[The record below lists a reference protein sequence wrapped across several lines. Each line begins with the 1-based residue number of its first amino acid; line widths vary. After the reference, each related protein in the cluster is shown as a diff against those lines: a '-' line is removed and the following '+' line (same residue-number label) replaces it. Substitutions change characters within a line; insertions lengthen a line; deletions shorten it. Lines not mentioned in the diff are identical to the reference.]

1 MTTLTTKD
9 VQAFNAAVLELHA
22 TQTMEEFSEHI
33 GDAMR
38 GVMTGEVCAV
48 NWIDRRTTIALS
60 TIYHPAAPIAEEI
73 NSLAQTLLATQAP
86 FWLNCADEPQ
96 AASHHMTRTE
106 WRKRDIHWACR
117 QVDKEEFIC
126 FDVHLTSTLM
136 LSLAEMRSRYG
147 MYSPRRAAQAQA
159 PRPPTSSRSITA
171 SPPRLALPSVATG
184 TSALPRLPLAWSPSN
199 ASGPPEARD
208 LLADYGVVVFLDIL
222 PDLIRDWFVVQQL
235 ALEQPSE
242 TSKGVTP
249 LHIQRGR
256 QQLSLYLMRS
266 PRTHAYRLVMQEKE
280 AIDENDALFQGLGLS
295 PRESEVLYWLAQG
308 KSNPEIAIILS
319 VSTGTVGRHLENIYP
334 KLGLENRYAAG
345 LMAAQLLAAK
355 AQAAIPGKA
364 PHRV

>member
-1 MTTLTTKD
+1 MTTLTSKD

-22 TQTMEEFSEHI
+22 TQTMEEFSAHI
-33 GDAMR
+33 TDAMR
-38 GVMTGEVCAV
+38 SVMCGEVCAV

-60 TIYHPAAPIAEEI
+60 TIYHPAAPVAEEI
-73 NSLAQTLLATQAP
+73 NTLAQTLIATQTP

-96 AASHHMTRTE
+96 AASHHMSRTE

-126 FDVHLTSTLM
+126 FDIHLTSTLM
-136 LSLAEMRSRYG
+136 LSLAEMRGRYG
-147 MYSPRRAAQAQA
+147 MYSPAERLKLKLLGPHIQQIYHRLAAQ
-159 PRPPTSSRSITA
+159 TG
-171 SPPRLALPSVATG
+171 LALGSHRNLRVAQT
-184 TSALPRLPLAWSPSN
+184 TVSMVALKCEWTPA
-199 ASGPPEARD
+199 ARD
-208 LLADYGVVVFLDIL
+208 LLADYGVVVFLDLL
-222 PDLIRDWFVVQQL
+222 PDIIREWFVVQQL

-249 LHIQRGR
+249 LQIHRGSR
-256 QQLSLYLMRS
+256 QLGIHLMRS
-266 PRTHAYRLVMQEKE
+266 PRTRTYRLVMQEKE

-345 LMAAQLLAAK
+345 LMAAQLLTAK
-355 AQAAIPGKA
+355 TQAAIPGKV

>member
-9 VQAFNAAVLELHA
+9 VQVFNSAVLDLHA
-22 TQTMEEFSEHI
+22 TQTMEEFSTHI
-33 GDAMR
+33 TAAMR
-38 GVMTGEVCAV
+38 RIMSSDVCAV

-73 NSLAQTLLATQAP
+73 NTLAQTLLATQAP
-86 FWLNCADEPQ
+86 FWLHCAEEPQ
-96 AASHHMTRTE
+96 AASDHMTRTE

-126 FDVHLTSTLM
+126 FDIHLTSTLM

-147 MYSPRRAAQAQA
+147 MYSPAERLKLKLLGPHVQQIYHRLAAQ
-159 PRPPTSSRSITA
+159 SG
-171 SPPRLALPSVATG
+171 LALGSHRNLRVAQT
-184 TSALPRLPLAWSPSN
+184 TLSM
-199 ASGPPEARD
+199 SGQKCDWTAEACD
-208 LLADYGVVVFLDIL
+208 LLRDYGVVVFGDLL
-222 PDLIRDWFVVQQL
+222 PDVIREWFTVQQM
-235 ALEQPSE
+235 ALEHPSE

-249 LHIQRGR
+249 LQIRR
-256 QQLSLYLMRS
+256 DNRLLSIYLMRS
-266 PRTHAYRLVMQEKE
+266 PRTRTYRLVMQEKE
-280 AIDENDALFQGLGLS
+280 GLDENDALFHGLGLS

-308 KSNPEIAIILS
+308 KSNPEMAIILG

-355 AQAAIPGKA
+355 TQAAIPGKT